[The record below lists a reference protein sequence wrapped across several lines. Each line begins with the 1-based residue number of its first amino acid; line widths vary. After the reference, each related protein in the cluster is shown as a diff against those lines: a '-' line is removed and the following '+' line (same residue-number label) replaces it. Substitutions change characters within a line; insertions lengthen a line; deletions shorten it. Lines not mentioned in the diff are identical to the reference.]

1 MTTLQ
6 EHIDALDRMVEQG
19 TSVPKLRS
27 QIAFIGREVAAFEA
41 DYSSLGQAHA
51 DLQKAHTKPQ
61 EAESQAV
68 DECIHAGIIFKRGKR
83 TGGVWAPFCHCGR
96 PALIDDNDMVA
107 CSAGCPWICNVSRTE
122 LAQILK
128 TL

>member
-19 TSVPKLRS
+19 TSVSKLRS
-27 QIAFIGREVAAFEA
+27 QIAFIGREVAALEA

-51 DLQKAHTKPQ
+51 KLQGAEPQ
-61 EAESQAV
+61 AE
-68 DECIHAGIIFKRGKR
+68 DECIHDGIIFKRGKR

-107 CSAGCPWICNVSRTE
+107 CSAGCPWICNVSRAE